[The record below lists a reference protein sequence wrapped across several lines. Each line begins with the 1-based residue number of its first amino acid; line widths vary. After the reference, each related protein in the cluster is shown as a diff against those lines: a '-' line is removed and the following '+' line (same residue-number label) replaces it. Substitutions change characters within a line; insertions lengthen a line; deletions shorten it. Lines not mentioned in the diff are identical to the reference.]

1 MIPPDLEFVF
11 ELRVDIGPIV
21 EVRKTSSGLERH
33 IPIMG
38 GTFSGPRISGRV
50 LPGGADRQFV
60 EESGLTL
67 VDAQYV
73 LETQDGVRIEIEN
86 RGVRDGSPAVL
97 QRLAAGEVVDPKE
110 YYFRT
115 TPRFHPR
122 NGPYEWL
129 KKCVFVASGERYA
142 NLVVVKV
149 WKVL

>member
-1 MIPPDLEFVF
+1 MTSPDLEFVF
-11 ELRVDIGPIV
+11 ELSVDIGPTV
-21 EVRKTSSGLERH
+21 EVRKTPSGLLCKV
-33 IPIMG
+33 PIIG

-50 LPGGADRQFV
+50 LSDGADRQLI
-60 EESGLTL
+60 EESGLTI

-73 LETQDGVRIEIEN
+73 IETRDGVRIEIEN

-97 QRLAAGEVVDPKE
+97 RRLAAGEVVDPRE

-115 TPRFHPR
+115 TPTFRPP

-129 KKCVFVASGERYA
+129 KRCVFVASCERYA
-142 NLVVVKV
+142 GRVLVKV